1 MITKYV
7 AEVLAIIKAHPE
19 GITSVAIS
27 KELGLPLGVMGGTAQ
42 RVRSSVLTLGKKGL
56 ISRQKVQSPVDHV
69 FQGSLL
75 FAK

>member
-1 MITKYV
+1 MTKST

-27 KELGLPLGVMGGTAQ
+27 KKLGLLLGVRGGASL
-42 RVRSSVLTLGKKGL
+42 RVRSAVTMLGAKGL
-56 ISRQKVQSPVDHV
+56 ISRKKVQSPVDHI